1 MIRANLTRLALGA
14 ALVISVPVAAAAQDD
29 AATPEGVEWHLA
41 GYAVDGEIGIVPWHI
56 DATLLLEDGAAS
68 GSTGCNQ
75 FTGSYTLDG
84 EALTFDPAVAMT
96 RVACPADQSAVED
109 GYMANLVSTATWAIE
124 DGDLMLADADGDHI
138 LGFERSVIALT
149 TSDVAALVAT
159 LAGQQAEI
167 DQLSGR
173 VDNVR
178 IGTLRDRIKTLEAQ
192 VKKLQGQQSSTSNS
206 SRTSFTAAEQT
217 LLKGIPTRIRGTCSA
232 LRGSGLPRGTVA
244 AVQCRPGTDVV
255 GEMAYYLMEHRD
267 AVRTFTSV
275 MGAHGVPER
284 FRCSAGRPSQ
294 FLLHPNSAEGCFVD
308 GGRANVRLMYMAA
321 GCQQLDAGS
330 THLTSPV
337 IYVAIEGK
345 NRRISPLY
353 AWTRDR
359 HEGSAVT
366 RVIGAPGQPLT
377 PVCESDF

>member
-14 ALVISVPVAAAAQDD
+14 ALVISVPLAAAAQDE
-29 AATPEGVEWHLA
+29 ATTPEGVEWHLA

-56 DATLLLEDGAAS
+56 GPTLLLEDGAAS
-68 GSTGCNQ
+68 GSTGCNR
-75 FTGSYTLDG
+75 FTGTYELDG

-96 RVACPADQSAVED
+96 RMACPDDQSAVED
-109 GYMANLVSTATWAIE
+109 GYMAGLPETATWAIE
-124 DGDLMLADADGDHI
+124 DGFLSLADADGDHI
-138 LGFERSVIALT
+138 LGFEQSVIALT

-178 IGTLRDRIKTLEAQ
+178 IGTLRERLRTLEAQ
-192 VKKLQGQQSSTSNS
+192 VKKLQVQPAASSSAGS
-206 SRTSFTAAEQT
+206 SFTAAEQT
-217 LLKGIPTRIRGTCSA
+217 LLKGIPTRIRSTCSA
-232 LRGSGLPRGTVA
+232 LRGSDLPRGTVA
-244 AVQCRPGTDVV
+244 AVRCRPGTGAV

-267 AVRTFTSV
+267 AVRTFESV
-275 MGAHGVPER
+275 MDAHGVPER
-284 FRCSAGRPSQ
+284 FGCPAGKPSQ

-308 GGRANVRLMYMAA
+308 GGHANVRLMYMAA
-321 GCQQLDAGS
+321 GCQQLDAGR

-353 AWTRDR
+353 AWTRD
-359 HEGSAVT
+359 HNEGSAVT
-366 RVIGAPGQPLT
+366 KTIGAPGQPLT
-377 PVCESDF
+377 PVCKSNF